1 VPVSSTALLSLAEL
15 KTLLGIP
22 ALPPDLER
30 DARLEALINAVSI
43 WIENYT
49 GRYFVIR
56 ETVEQHFPP
65 KQNGWPLVQDYAGW
79 SIGQTLFV
87 RRYPIVTL
95 TSVVD
100 PSGFVIPLTEINVRN
115 VLGELYRS
123 GGWFMPI
130 DQFGT
135 PAQWAITM
143 DVGYF
148 NSTTDVS
155 YDLKL
160 AASMMVAIRAS
171 TGAVAGGF
179 VFGPL
184 TSRTLGKVS
193 ASYGAGGAIG
203 EGAIAQGIPDEVTQI
218 LGPWMSR
225 DV

>member
-1 VPVSSTALLSLAEL
+1 VAVSSTALLSLAEL
-15 KTLLGIP
+15 KTLLGLP
-22 ALPPDLER
+22 ASASDA

-56 ETVEQHFPP
+56 TGYVEQHRPP
-65 KQNGWPLVQDYAGW
+65 NQNGYRYVQGHPNW
-79 SIGQTLFV
+79 TIGQTLFV

-100 PSGFVIPLTEINVRN
+100 PSGFTIPLSEINVRN
-115 VLGELYRS
+115 LKGELYRS
-123 GGWFMPI
+123 GGWFMPL
-130 DQFGT
+130 DTFGT
-135 PAQWAITM
+135 PAEWAVTM

-155 YDLKL
+155 EDLKL

-171 TGAVAGGF
+171 TGAAAGGF
-179 VFGPL
+179 VFGPV

-193 ASYGAGGAIG
+193 VSYGAGGAIG
-203 EGAIAQGIPDEVTQI
+203 EGAIAQGIPDEVTQL